1 MKKKPTTFSFQT
13 KIAVLAGAITGAI
26 VLAASVYLWKL
37 TYQFNLE
44 SLDRDIHYIAQR
56 NMMRMVGRSHW
67 ERLEES
73 LSFLSSSADDSLYYF
88 LWVETRG
95 RKEFSSSGW
104 PSGLDPSAHFADWR
118 ERRESVSMP
127 APPLKNQP
135 MSKSNPALDIIR
147 KYVYDEYIGNRK
159 FRVGVFDNFY
169 TSLAI
174 AVDIGSFEERMNQLK
189 RSYFLVAPFALL
201 LAVTGAW
208 FVARRSLRPVESL
221 TLAVESVTE
230 KGLDQRID
238 EVGHEKEFL
247 RLIHMFNEMMARLEK
262 AFHQARRFSA
272 DASHELK
279 TPLARLQMELEDA
292 LKKSSPE
299 SKEQASYS
307 SLLDE
312 LSRLK
317 SIVEKLTLLSS
328 SDQGKLTLAL
338 EEDDLGELMARVA
351 EDWEAMAGAHRI
363 EVSVEKSVH
372 ARVDML
378 LLEQT
383 LHNLMSNALKYG
395 SADGLLR
402 LSLSVDGAVASLR
415 VWNQGSPIGESDRGK
430 IFDRFYRANS
440 SGGDRSG
447 GGLGLSLAREI
458 ARAHNGDVVLERSD
472 GEWTV
477 FRLEIPLVFSEA
489 V

>member
-1 MKKKPTTFSFQT
+1 MKEMAVTFSFQT

-26 VLAASVYLWKL
+26 VLAASVFLWKL

-56 NMMRMVGRSHW
+56 NMMRLVGRSHW

-95 RKEFSSSGW
+95 RKEFASLDW
-104 PSGLDPSAHFADWR
+104 PTGLDPSSHFADWR

-135 MSKSNPALDIIR
+135 MSESNPALEIINTHIYNE
-147 KYVYDEYIGNRK
+147 YVENRK
-159 FRVGVFDNFY
+159 FRIGVFDNFY
-169 TSLAI
+169 TNMAV
-174 AVDIGSFEERMNQLK
+174 AVDIDLFEERMNQLK
-189 RSYFLVAPFALL
+189 RSYFLVVPFALL
-201 LAVTGAW
+201 LAVSGAW
-208 FVARRSLRPVESL
+208 FVARRSIRPVESL

-247 RLIHMFNEMMARLEK
+247 RLVQMFNEMMARLEK
-262 AFHQARRFSA
+262 AFYQARRFSA

-279 TPLARLQMELEDA
+279 TPIARLQMELEDA
-292 LKKSSPE
+292 LKKSAPE
-299 SKEQASYS
+299 SKDQESYS

-312 LSRLK
+312 LSRLR

-328 SDQGKLTLAL
+328 SDKGKLPLAL
-338 EEDDLGELMARVA
+338 EEVDLGELMARVA
-351 EDWEAMAGAHRI
+351 EDWEAMAGVHRI
-363 EVSVEKSVH
+363 EVSVGKSV
-372 ARVDML
+372 RLEVDTL
-378 LLEQT
+378 LLEQA

-395 SADGLLR
+395 STDGSLR
-402 LSLSVDGAVASLR
+402 LSLSVERTVASIR
-415 VWNQGSPIGESDRGK
+415 VWNQGRAIHESDQDK

-447 GGLGLSLAREI
+447 GGLGLSLTREI
-458 ARAHNGDVVLERSD
+458 ARAHNGDVILERSD

-477 FRLEIPLVFSEA
+477 FRLEIPLAQSET